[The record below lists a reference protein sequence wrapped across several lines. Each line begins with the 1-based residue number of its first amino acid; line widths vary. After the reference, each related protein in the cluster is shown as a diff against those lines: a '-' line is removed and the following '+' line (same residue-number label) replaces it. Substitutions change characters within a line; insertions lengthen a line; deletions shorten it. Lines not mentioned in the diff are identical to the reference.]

1 MQHSLIYG
9 CGEGARL
16 MLPKPGASE
25 GTACTV
31 QRILRD
37 DSHAH
42 VKLMKLPLCYHAL
55 CVSVC
60 SFFVRYFEICVSQG
74 VQPSG
79 VTV

>member
-60 SFFVRYFEICVSQG
+60 SFLRFVCHKGFSRAG
-74 VQPSG
+74 
-79 VTV
+79 

>member
-1 MQHSLIYG
+1 
-9 CGEGARL
+9 
-16 MLPKPGASE
+16 MLPKSGASE

-60 SFFVRYFEICVSQG
+60 SFLRFVCHKGFSRAG
-74 VQPSG
+74 
-79 VTV
+79 